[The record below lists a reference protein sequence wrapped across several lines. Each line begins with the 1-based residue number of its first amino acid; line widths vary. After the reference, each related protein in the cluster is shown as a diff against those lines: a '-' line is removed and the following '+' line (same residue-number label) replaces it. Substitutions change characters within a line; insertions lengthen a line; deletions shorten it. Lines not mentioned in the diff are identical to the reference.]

1 MEKEKSSKTVDVLIV
16 VLILGS
22 FWGLSEVI
30 LNGIIRQAGIPYR
43 TGILIGV
50 GMGLMGVAVGIVKK
64 FSFLVGV
71 ALVAILCKQLI
82 VPILHVSIM
91 CKANS
96 CLAVMIDS
104 LLLTGAVAVI
114 GSKLNKNLMYRIAG
128 GLIAGF
134 SAAVVFYLVG
144 MKSVPCPSLLTF
156 AGLQGFVSFLVKK
169 GLVWM
174 IFSGIFFPVGYF
186 VGNRLKDIVFVIR
199 AKKPLFYYA
208 FSGTLVVCCWLAVA
222 FAIVAGY

>member
-1 MEKEKSSKTVDVLIV
+1 MEKEKKSKTVDVLIV

-22 FWGLSEVI
+22 LWGLSEVI
-30 LNGIIRQAGIPYR
+30 LSGIIRQAGIPYR
-43 TGILIGV
+43 TGILTGV
-50 GMGLMGVAVGIVKK
+50 GMGLMGIAVGIFKK
-64 FSFLVGV
+64 YSFLFGI
-71 ALVAILCKQLI
+71 AFLAILCKQLV
-82 VPILHVSIM
+82 VPILHVSIT

-104 LLLTGAVAVI
+104 LVLTAAVAVI

-144 MKSVPCPSLLTF
+144 MKAAPCPSLLTF
-156 AGLQGFVSFLVKK
+156 AGLQGFVSFLVKR

-174 IFSGIFFPVGYF
+174 IFSGLFFPIGYV
-186 VGNRLKDIVFVIR
+186 VGNRLQDIVFVFR
-199 AKKPLFYYA
+199 VKKPLFYYA
-208 FSGTLVVCCWLAVA
+208 FSGTLVVCCWLAVGL
-222 FAIVAGY
+222 AIAAGY